1 MLLRI
6 VSQIPAAWQTTV
18 AWRAQPSSSTQF
30 INRRFH
36 DYSSPPPQ
44 GAHGQEWQV
53 SVHPEDLAQVVKYW
67 TEVVSSGEPGEMEV
81 WMR

>member
-36 DYSSPPPQ
+36 DYSSPSPQ